1 MPDEPTRAADSTDST
16 APADTDVSTLQRRWL
31 TEDWAAVV
39 VGLVLILL
47 VFAGVIPTGLVP

>member
-1 MPDEPTRAADSTDST
+1 MSEKPGSDAAPNPSVDDDDTAAD
-16 APADTDVSTLQRRWL
+16 LQRSWL

-47 VFAGVIPTGLVP
+47 VFAGVIPGDLIP